1 MFGNSWEKIYR
12 GKKYKYREL
21 CIYIYD
27 ESIFS
32 LKQSKLYEELW
43 ELKANEWEEI
53 KVKNI
58 EDLYKKIKS
67 KTGIKFEV
75 LKKKERHKDNKGTI
89 KYKIKLKLP
98 KQIEK

>member
-1 MFGNSWEKIYR
+1 MSILEKKYR
-12 GKKYKYREL
+12 KGKKYKYRKL

-27 ESIFS
+27 KSIFS

-58 EDLYKKIKS
+58 EDLYKKIKN
-67 KTGIKFEV
+67 KTGIKFV
-75 LKKKERHKDNKGTI
+75 ILNQKTMYKDNKGTI
-89 KYKIKLKLP
+89 KYEIKLKLP
-98 KQIEK
+98 EEIEK

>member
-1 MFGNSWEKIYR
+1 MSILEKKYR
-12 GKKYKYREL
+12 KGKKYKYREL

-27 ESIFS
+27 KSIFS

-58 EDLYKKIKS
+58 EDLYKKIKN
-67 KTGIKFEV
+67 KTGIEFVV
-75 LKKKERHKDNKGTI
+75 LKKKEMYKDDKGTI

-98 KQIEK
+98 K